1 MPISENYFGSLIAVE
16 EPFFTPLES
25 ENLSLANYKI
35 QDNIKITECYNT
47 PEEIQ
52 TGLSAININSSAMDT
67 DKVRSLFSKYKD
79 FEVGNITLKLEVE
92 TPVNTNTAGCPLRR
106 EFDNG
111 YQLVLNGNGDVTFSY
126 LKRCSE
132 TNTLSPK
139 QFTFYNMAV
148 QGLIFKHQDA
158 YYWKIS
164 INPVDIYYQM
174 VFLKGAYQNIQDSFL
189 QFTNLQR
196 EKFEDMEYYWDK
208 ESERIEDRINSYLNQ
223 NQ

>member
-1 MPISENYFGSLIAVE
+1 MPISENYYGSLIPVE

-67 DKVRSLFSKYKD
+67 DKVRSLFGKYKD

-92 TPVNTNTAGCPLRR
+92 TPVNTNTSGCTLRR

-126 LKRCSE
+126 LKRCSD

-139 QFTFYNMAV
+139 QFTFYNLAV

-174 VFLKGAYQNIQDSFL
+174 IFLKGAYQNIQDNFL

-208 ESERIEDRINSYLNQ
+208 ESERIEDRINSYINQ
-223 NQ
+223 N